1 MRYFCTSELKFM
13 LMIVHLRIVI
23 TCALLLLTSVY
34 LNAQIIT
41 WQRTYGGT
49 NMDYGYSIVQTP
61 DEGFIAVGLKRV
73 STTSFMFAM
82 RLDRFGDTLWTRTY
96 SSNPALGIVALSD
109 GNYAI
114 SGWYPH
120 DPIIKI
126 DLNGDILWAKYNE
139 AGAIE
144 PSRDSGFYVNRS
156 GLLRYY
162 NNDGIVMWS
171 FDILPYLD
179 SAELWDIGTFP
190 GNDVLII
197 GVVHDSLPGL
207 NRFILK
213 VNKHGQFEFFR
224 RFNSIY
230 WPNRVVCPDSNSL
243 VYSSIRDRSVFL
255 VKYDLN
261 GNLIWTQKLD
271 TLNHPSASTD
281 LEDLFECRDKGF
293 AITGSY
299 QAGDYDY
306 FVRVMRTDMFGR
318 LLWKRLYGFG
328 DHDMGLCIRETKDSG
343 VAVIGIRDNYNL
355 GDIYIIKT
363 DKSGYANP
371 PVNISVH
378 EEFVDHSNI
387 NVKLYPNPFNSF
399 LTIEFDLQLSK
410 TATIRIY
417 DNLGREV
424 RSLYRSDL
432 IIGVNRIRIDSKGL
446 PSGIYFCKVATNE
459 SVAIS
464 KMLLIK

>member
-1 MRYFCTSELKFM
+1 MKVLLTH
-13 LMIVHLRIVI
+13 II
-23 TCALLLLTSVY
+23 LLLTSIT
-34 LNAQIIT
+34 LTAQPIT

-61 DEGFIAVGLKRV
+61 DEGFIAVGLKRI
-73 STTSFMFAM
+73 STSSFMFAM

-144 PSRDSGFYVNRS
+144 PSRDSGFFVNRN
-156 GLLRYY
+156 GVLKKF
-162 NNDGIVMWS
+162 NNDGTVLWAFEFLKYMN
-171 FDILPYLD
+171 
-179 SAELWDIGTFP
+179 SAELWDIGIFP
-190 GNDVLII
+190 GNEVLLL
-197 GVVHDSLPGL
+197 GVVHDSLPEL

-213 VNKHGQFEFFR
+213 VNKLGKFEFFR
-224 RFNSIY
+224 RFNSAY
-230 WPNRVVCPDSNSL
+230 WPNRLACPDSLSF
-243 VYSSIRDRSVFL
+243 VYSSNHGRSVFL
-255 VKYDLN
+255 VKYDLK

-271 TLNHPSASTD
+271 TLSNPSAGTN

-306 FVRVMRTDMFGR
+306 FVRVLRTDMFGR
-318 LLWKRLYGFG
+318 LQWKRLYGFG
-328 DHDMGLCIRETKDSG
+328 DHDLGLCIRETKDSG
-343 VAVIGIRDNYNL
+343 FAVIGIRDNYNL

-363 DKSGYANP
+363 DKNGYADP
-371 PVNISVH
+371 PVGV
-378 EEFVDHSNI
+378 SNNHQATVNETAVTEI
-387 NVKLYPNPFNSF
+387 YPNPFNSQTRIR
-399 LTIEFDLQLSK
+399 LTLKESSVVGLV
-410 TATIRIY
+410 IY
-417 DNLGREV
+417 DNSGRVVDHIDLGEMQKGGNV
-424 RSLYRSDL
+424 ITYIPSALSS
-432 IIGVNRIRIDSKGL
+432 GV
-446 PSGIYFCKVATNE
+446 YFCKVVSRNFTN
-459 SVAIS
+459 IS
-464 KMLLIK
+464 KLVLLK